1 MIIYD
6 KELIDIEDVF
16 ENDEVV
22 LMKSIYK
29 AEHFSV
35 EQLSAGVKDKN
46 GDIVKIVNIS
56 ERII

>member
-29 AEHFSV
+29 AKHFSV
-35 EQLSAGVKDKN
+35 EQLSVGVKDKN
-46 GDIVKIVNIS
+46 GDVVKIVDIS

>member
-6 KELIDIEDVF
+6 KELIDIEEIF

-29 AEHFSV
+29 SKYFKV
-35 EQLSAGVKDKN
+35 EQLSVGVKDEN
-46 GDIVKIVNIS
+46 GDIVKIVDIS
-56 ERII
+56 EKIL